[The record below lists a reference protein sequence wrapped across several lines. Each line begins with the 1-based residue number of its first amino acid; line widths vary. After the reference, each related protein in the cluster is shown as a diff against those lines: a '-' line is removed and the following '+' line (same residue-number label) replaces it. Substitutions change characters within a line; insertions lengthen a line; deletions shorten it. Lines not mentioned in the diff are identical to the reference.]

1 MNSGTPT
8 PRMLRAAPPSPEQ
21 RNEDLEARIAEIDRG
36 LRIRVGALLAAT
48 IFSLLAGIAAVVIVV
63 SATNENAN
71 KDQVRT
77 LRNHIGS
84 VRQKAVAA
92 QDGVNSIS
100 SRLDSIKR
108 RLDPIERRLD
118 PIERRLSTL
127 SGQQRTN
134 QDELSVIQ
142 GDIKD
147 LRERIANLKDAVA
160 RDSAAHRASAVSP

>member
-21 RNEDLEARIAEIDRG
+21 RNQDLEARIAEIDRG
-36 LRIRVGALLAAT
+36 LRVRVGALLAAT

-92 QDGVNSIS
+92 QDDVNSIS
-100 SRLDSIKR
+100 SRLDSIK
-108 RLDPIERRLD
+108 RRLD

-134 QDELSVIQ
+134 QDELSVVQ